1 MELLVRGSTV
11 IQLDKVGRNSSF
23 PGRTELTGGHWIAK
37 MPNNHC
43 LHAEELVID

>member
-11 IQLDKVGRNSSF
+11 IQSDKVGRNSSF

-37 MPNNHC
+37 MPNNQTVYM
-43 LHAEELVID
+43 LKNWL